1 MPRKTVITAY
11 NIRSYQIDGLDWEK
25 NPTTYFF
32 TVKKDGKEREISM
45 KDYLKQQYDVNLRDL
60 KQPLLYVNFRDTR
73 IYLPTEMCREA
84 SLPENFTSD
93 SRKMRD
99 LQEHKISHPE
109 QRFKRII
116 DVINKLMIAEE
127 FKQFEVEMKA
137 NEHQV
142 VGKVLYP
149 P

>member
-1 MPRKTVITAY
+1 
-11 NIRSYQIDGLDWEK
+11 
-25 NPTTYFF
+25 
-32 TVKKDGKEREISM
+32 
-45 KDYLKQQYDVNLRDL
+45 
-60 KQPLLYVNFRDTR
+60 
-73 IYLPTEMCREA
+73 
-84 SLPENFTSD
+84 
-93 SRKMRD
+93 MRD

-116 DVINKLMIAEE
+116 DVINKLMLAEE

>member
-11 NIRSYQIDGLDWEK
+11 NIRSYQIDGLCWEK
-25 NPTTYFF
+25 NPTNHFF

-45 KDYLKQQYDVNLRDL
+45 KDYLKQQYDVNLREL

-73 IYLPTEMCREA
+73 IFLPTEMCREA

-99 LQEHKISHPE
+99 LQELRHRKAIEFFHKYQKNLNDSKRLIFKIE
-109 QRFKRII
+109 QTKEKI
-116 DVINKLMIAEE
+116 MA
-127 FKQFEVEMKA
+127 
-137 NEHQV
+137 
-142 VGKVLYP
+142 
-149 P
+149 